1 MVPASFAGIS
11 SGVSAMVSS
20 STTTRFL
27 LFKSVPG
34 HGQIFEEVFE
44 GDLQPGDIV
53 LFPMDR
59 SNNIIVQTIFR
70 HAAVYCGDDEVIH
83 FGATSTQRKRDVI
96 SSRMTTGMIAKE
108 GLLRMKKERGNYQI
122 YRKIDGVNLNGFRR
136 KVKEAMNSKAEYCAS
151 SNNCIHFALSLLGL
165 EEFSSQLVEI
175 QDEDGSRDSG
185 GAPIA
190 RGCLDHHQTRT
201 RRGSIDKDHG
211 QSHCGK
217 TSSSSPRTQ
226 EMTHSVQ
233 EGLRFTYQRQAKSH
247 SPGRLTNTR
256 GGGCAGGHTA
266 PSSDMPSLAHKGEKV
281 RPFSVARDLSR
292 LVDLSQSPLPP
303 RFSFTQR
310 AIKKPHLKQHGREA
324 TTLRTPRAPASPQE
338 LDQKPEDDKPQHPGC
353 GTPEATHRHPHGGV
367 ARVAGSLTLFFLLFS
382 LLSLLLSLFFYS
394 HVSLPLLP

>member
-266 PSSDMPSLAHKGEKV
+266 PSSDMPSLAHKGEK
-281 RPFSVARDLSR
+281 
-292 LVDLSQSPLPP
+292 
-303 RFSFTQR
+303 
-310 AIKKPHLKQHGREA
+310 HGREA